1 MGQICLWHYRPNQF
15 GLGDEMR
22 KIVGPI
28 LTGLLLLG
36 VAAAI
41 YVSADKQLAQ
51 LNKVSV
57 RGLIGSE
64 KLAFFQDPRVIE
76 VFAENGLEVEV
87 KKSGSREIATRHDLD
102 HWDFAFPAGI
112 PAAEKISRERQARKS
127 FQVAFTP
134 MVVAS
139 WETIAK
145 ILEANGIV
153 KMRDNIYY
161 LIDMRRLLEIIEQ
174 GKRWTDLEQSENYQ
188 ARKSILI
195 NSTDIRRS
203 NSAAMYLALASYLFN
218 GETVV
223 ENKIQG
229 EALVNRL
236 ANLFIRQGYT
246 EHSSA
251 VPFNDYLVMGIG
263 KAPLVMTYEAQ
274 YLYAA
279 AQQQI
284 TDDMRL
290 LYPEP
295 TLYTKHVLVA
305 LTAAGERL
313 GQVLIT
319 DKKLQALMIEHGW
332 RNSDI
337 AGFERFVNNHKLQVP
352 KSLVNVI
359 EPPSYEVIESLI
371 QIIERDHYGGAH

>member
-1 MGQICLWHYRPNQF
+1 
-15 GLGDEMR
+15 
-22 KIVGPI
+22 
-28 LTGLLLLG
+28 
-36 VAAAI
+36 
-41 YVSADKQLAQ
+41 
-51 LNKVSV
+51 
-57 RGLIGSE
+57 
-64 KLAFFQDPRVIE
+64 
-76 VFAENGLEVEV
+76 
-87 KKSGSREIATRHDLD
+87 
-102 HWDFAFPAGI
+102 
-112 PAAEKISRERQARKS
+112 
-127 FQVAFTP
+127 
-134 MVVAS
+134 
-139 WETIAK
+139 
-145 ILEANGIV
+145 
-153 KMRDNIYY
+153 
-161 LIDMRRLLEIIEQ
+161 
-174 GKRWTDLEQSENYQ
+174 
-188 ARKSILI
+188 
-195 NSTDIRRS
+195 
-203 NSAAMYLALASYLFN
+203 MYLALASYLFN

>member
-1 MGQICLWHYRPNQF
+1 
-15 GLGDEMR
+15 MR
-22 KIVGPI
+22 KIIGPI
-28 LTGLLLLG
+28 ITGLLVLG

-41 YVSADKQLAQ
+41 YISVDKQLTQ
-51 LNKVSV
+51 LTKVSV

-76 VFAENGLEVEV
+76 RFAENGFEVEV

-102 HWDFAFPAGI
+102 NWDFAFPAGI
-112 PAAEKISRERQARKS
+112 PAAEKISREQQARKS

-139 WETIAK
+139 WESIAK
-145 ILEANGIV
+145 ILEANGMV

-161 LIDMRRLLEIIEQ
+161 LIDMKRLLEAIEQ
-174 GKRWTDLEQSENYQ
+174 GKRWTDLEQNDSYQ
-188 ARKSILI
+188 ARKAILI

-218 GETVV
+218 GESVV
-223 ENKIQG
+223 ENQSQG
-229 EALVNRL
+229 AALVERL

-263 KAPLVMTYEAQ
+263 KAPMVMAYEAQ

-279 AQQQI
+279 AQRQI
-284 TDDMRL
+284 RDNMRL

-305 LTAAGERL
+305 LTETGERL
-313 GQVLIT
+313 GQVLTT
-319 DKKLQALMIEHGW
+319 DQGLQELMLAHGW
-332 RNSDI
+332 RTNDT
-337 AGFERFVNNHKLQVP
+337 AGFERFVKKHGLQVP
-352 KSLVNVI
+352 QTLVNVI
-359 EPPSYEVIESLI
+359 ESPSYEVIESII
-371 QIIERDHYGGAH
+371 QTIERNHYGGAH